1 MRSFMSELT
10 SKTDEIWR
18 NLSDYQHYAKQ
29 LLQIFVLELNLQFV
43 KSIHGDSRCDGN
55 HNLAIG
61 SSYNVR
67 CNGECPSIP
76 AAINLQ

>member
-18 NLSDYQHYAKQ
+18 NLSDYQHHAKQ
-29 LLQIFVLELNLQFV
+29 LLQIFVLKLNLQFV
-43 KSIHGDSRCDGN
+43 ESIHGDSRRDVN
-55 HNLAIG
+55 QNLAIG